1 MLIAA
6 ALFGVQPSP
15 AALLSSPPV
24 PILRAVAGRAEPAL
38 RRTAAARS
46 IAMCDASVL
55 QMPERPAA
63 EEVAERIRS
72 RLTPEEEQGLAL
84 DMKMLRRWTATR
96 EELAERL
103 QRAPSHFEWSVAIGF
118 VGDERAFVRSLA
130 LLYRQRE
137 RLIVSNLPF
146 VAHIA
151 QRYRHCGVP
160 IQDLIQEGTLG
171 LISAAERYDPSY
183 GCRFST
189 YSVHWIQMR
198 IGRLASTSSRL
209 IRLPVRAGERLRRVK
224 QLRNLFMLREGRW
237 PSDGELAEAA
247 EITEGQLQTALR
259 SGLDTVS
266 LEAQMPAGGASGRGS
281 ATLTDMLPAPEGCDP
296 ADALAA
302 RDLRALLKQSLAGL
316 LDPRDAKMM
325 ELLYA
330 LDEGEG
336 RRTAEEVGV
345 LFSVSAREVRRIE
358 AKCLRKL
365 QDQRQLVVRLRTYLE
380 S

>member
-38 RRTAAARS
+38 QRTAAARS

-151 QRYRHCGVP
+151 QR
-160 IQDLIQEGTLG
+160 
-171 LISAAERYDPSY
+171 
-183 GCRFST
+183 
-189 YSVHWIQMR
+189 
-198 IGRLASTSSRL
+198 
-209 IRLPVRAGERLRRVK
+209 
-224 QLRNLFMLREGRW
+224 
-237 PSDGELAEAA
+237 
-247 EITEGQLQTALR
+247 
-259 SGLDTVS
+259 
-266 LEAQMPAGGASGRGS
+266 
-281 ATLTDMLPAPEGCDP
+281 
-296 ADALAA
+296 
-302 RDLRALLKQSLAGL
+302 
-316 LDPRDAKMM
+316 
-325 ELLYA
+325 
-330 LDEGEG
+330 
-336 RRTAEEVGV
+336 
-345 LFSVSAREVRRIE
+345 
-358 AKCLRKL
+358 
-365 QDQRQLVVRLRTYLE
+365 
-380 S
+380 

>member
-1 MLIAA
+1 MPRHPPLGWITAENPTPPPA
-6 ALFGVQPSP
+6 RPPPST
-15 AALLSSPPV
+15 PP
-24 PILRAVAGRAEPAL
+24 PPPPPP
-38 RRTAAARS
+38 RS
-46 IAMCDASVL
+46 A
-55 QMPERPAA
+55 
-63 EEVAERIRS
+63 
-72 RLTPEEEQGLAL
+72 
-84 DMKMLRRWTATR
+84 
-96 EELAERL
+96 
-103 QRAPSHFEWSVAIGF
+103 
-118 VGDERAFVRSLA
+118 SLA
-130 LLYRQRE
+130 LRP
-137 RLIVSNLPF
+137 SSGP
-146 VAHIA
+146 ASK
-151 QRYRHCGVP
+151 P
-160 IQDLIQEGTLG
+160 
-171 LISAAERYDPSY
+171 AA
-183 GCRFST
+183 
-189 YSVHWIQMR
+189 
-198 IGRLASTSSRL
+198 AS
-209 IRLPVRAGERLRRVK
+209 PQVRAGERLRRVK

-345 LFSVSAREVRRIE
+345 LFSVSAREARAPPSQPMHPTPALPTTPPAPPLPLSAPARPPLLPPRSAALRTPQVRRIE